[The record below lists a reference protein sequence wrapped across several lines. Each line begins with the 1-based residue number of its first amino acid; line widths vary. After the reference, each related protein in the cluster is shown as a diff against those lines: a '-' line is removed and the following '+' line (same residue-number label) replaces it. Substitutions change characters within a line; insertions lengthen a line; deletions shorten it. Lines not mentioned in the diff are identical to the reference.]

1 MNATDA
7 CFWKKKNRSLTA
19 QLDPQIVSIE
29 DLERFNRLEV
39 VDMLL
44 WHLGDFQQP
53 HFPVVFDERATLQIP
68 GIEKPKR
75 RSSSFAIVGKTE
87 PQ

>member
-1 MNATDA
+1 
-7 CFWKKKNRSLTA
+7 
-19 QLDPQIVSIE
+19 
-29 DLERFNRLEV
+29 
-39 VDMLL
+39 MLL